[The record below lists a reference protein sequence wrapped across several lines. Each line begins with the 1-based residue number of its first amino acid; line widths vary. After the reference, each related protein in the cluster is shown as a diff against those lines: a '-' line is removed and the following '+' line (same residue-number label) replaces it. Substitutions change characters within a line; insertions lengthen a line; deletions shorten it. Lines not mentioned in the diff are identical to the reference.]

1 MAKDARPCTEQCSTR
16 ASNGGVMT
24 TADFRSKM
32 MAAYMMRDHH
42 EEWWIVWIYVHAP
55 IRWEV
60 GGELWEVIREALQ
73 GI

>member
-1 MAKDARPCTEQCSTR
+1 
-16 ASNGGVMT
+16 MT